1 MKIREYAK
9 KVGFEV
15 VGKLTRRPEWEY
27 ETDWF
32 DGSKRHSGVK
42 SYSDDGG
49 NVYHVGKNRVTIVTA
64 DDCII

>member
-9 KVGFEV
+9 SVGFEV

-27 ETDWF
+27 KTNGF
-32 DGSKRHSGVK
+32 DGSIRHSGVK

-49 NVYHVGKNRVTIVTA
+49 NVYHVGKRGICIVSA
-64 DDCII
+64 DDSIF